1 MQKKMHKFFTFY
13 YLMFTICLTIF
24 FFFVIIDECIYFYM
38 HEGVEEKNMDPLV
51 PLSKFFYL
59 VNNTN
64 RLPLI
69 GVIVLLIIG
78 SAFFSA
84 VETALTC
91 CNRVRLKI
99 KAENGKKSAKL
110 TLKILKKYDQSL
122 ISILVGNNIVNIT
135 SSSIATLIALSLIN
149 NESIATTVST
159 IVMTV
164 VVFMFGEII
173 PKNIAKANSDKL
185 AQILSYPLVI
195 TYVITYPIMLIFNFV
210 LWLFKKI
217 FRIKDNSTT
226 LTEDEFKDIVVY
238 GEEEGLID
246 GEESDI
252 IQAAVDFNDIT
263 LKSIL
268 TKKENIIS
276 LNYNSLSR
284 NEILKSIN
292 DIKFSRIP
300 VYIDNPDN
308 IVGILNIRKFLK
320 LAINSKKFAL
330 KQSISDVIKV
340 KDYTSLNEMVEIFK
354 NKKNHMAIVYNDMNE
369 LIGIVTMEDVLEE
382 LVGESQK
389 ELSIKGG
396 NK

>member
-1 MQKKMHKFFTFY
+1 
-13 YLMFTICLTIF
+13 
-24 FFFVIIDECIYFYM
+24 M